1 VDGQQRRVVTLAVML
16 GMFLAALDTTVVAT
30 ALPTIART
38 LGGLELY
45 PWVVAAYSLTLTAAT
60 PVFGGLADR
69 YGRRRVYLFGIAA
82 FLLGSVL
89 CGTAASMPQLVLFRA
104 LQGVGGGALLPVA
117 ITIVGD
123 LYTLEERA
131 RVQGLF
137 SGVWGVA
144 SIIGPLVGGFIVD
157 AWSWRWI
164 FYLNLPV
171 GLVALWVVARAY
183 RERPVRAEGSVD
195 AVGAALL
202 VASVVLVLWS
212 LEGVRPQAGPLALG
226 LLLAGTFL
234 WWERRVRRPLLPLG
248 LFANRLVSATSVTG
262 FLVGAALFG
271 SLYYVPLFVQGV
283 QGGAPTEA
291 GVALTPLMLAWS
303 LSSSVGGRLV
313 LRLGFRPVAY
323 GGVLGL
329 AAGFAL
335 LTQLGSTSSTGLVW
349 LATALLGTGMG
360 LVVLVTVLS
369 VQNSVA
375 YGERGVA
382 TSLTLFFRSIG
393 GAVGV
398 SALGGLL
405 LSRLRAAGVQPEEL
419 ARLLDPVLRSKGGGP
434 ALEALRTHLADGLG
448 AVFVV
453 SLGLSLLALLS
464 VRWLPPGRVSEAQET
479 WAAEAGD

>member
-1 VDGQQRRVVTLAVML
+1 MDRQQRRVVTLAVML

-30 ALPTIART
+30 ALPTIAHT

-45 PWVVAAYSLTLTAAT
+45 PWVAAAYSLTLTAAS

-69 YGRRRVYLFGIAA
+69 YGRRRVYVFGIAA
-82 FLLGSVL
+82 FLAGSVL
-89 CGTAASMPQLVLFRA
+89 CGAAASMPQLVLFRA

-137 SGVWGVA
+137 SGVWGLA
-144 SIIGPLVGGFIVD
+144 SVIGPLLGGFIVD
-157 AWSWRWI
+157 TWSWRWI

-171 GLVALWVVARAY
+171 GMAALWVVARAY
-183 RERPVRAEGSVD
+183 REKVARAEGSVD

-202 VASVVLVLWS
+202 VASVGLVLYS
-212 LEGVRPQAGPLALG
+212 LAGVRPQLG
-226 LLLAGTFL
+226 LMISGLGLAAAFL
-234 WWERRVRRPLLPLG
+234 WWERRVRHPLVPLW

-283 QGGAPTEA
+283 RGGAPTEA

-303 LSSSVGGRLV
+303 LSSTVGGGLA
-313 LRLGFRPVAY
+313 LRLGFRLVAY
-323 GGVLGL
+323 GGVVVL
-329 AAGFAL
+329 ATGFAL
-335 LTQLGSTSSTGLVW
+335 LTRLGAATPAGW
-349 LATALLGTGMG
+349 LWVATALLGTGMG

-369 VQNSVA
+369 VQDSVA

-398 SALGGLL
+398 SALGGVLL
-405 LSRLRAAGVQPEEL
+405 WRLRAAGVRAEEL
-419 ARLLDPVLRSKGGGP
+419 ARLLDPVLPSEGAAP
-434 ALEALRTHLADGLG
+434 SLEVMRTHLADAMGM
-448 AVFVV
+448 VFAA
-453 SLGLSLLALLS
+453 SLGLSLLALVS
-464 VRWLPPGRVSEAQET
+464 VRWFPPGRVLRARKT
-479 WAAEAGD
+479 WAAEPGD

>member
-1 VDGQQRRVVTLAVML
+1 
-16 GMFLAALDTTVVAT
+16 
-30 ALPTIART
+30 
-38 LGGLELY
+38 
-45 PWVVAAYSLTLTAAT
+45 
-60 PVFGGLADR
+60 
-69 YGRRRVYLFGIAA
+69 VYLFGIAA

-89 CGTAASMPQLVLFRA
+89 CGAAASMPQLVLFRA

-234 WWERRVRRPLLPLG
+234 WWERRVRHPLLPLG
-248 LFANRLVSATSVTG
+248 LFANQAVDRVSRE
-262 FLVGAALFG
+262 LPFG
-271 SLYYVPLFVQGV
+271 LDGECI
-283 QGGAPTEA
+283 GGD
-291 GVALTPLMLAWS
+291 
-303 LSSSVGGRLV
+303 
-313 LRLGFRPVAY
+313 
-323 GGVLGL
+323 
-329 AAGFAL
+329 
-335 LTQLGSTSSTGLVW
+335 
-349 LATALLGTGMG
+349 
-360 LVVLVTVLS
+360 VVLLQVVLES
-369 VQNSVA
+369 PH
-375 YGERGVA
+375 RGHA
-382 TSLTLFFRSIG
+382 CTL
-393 GAVGV
+393 ACLQ
-398 SALGGLL
+398 A
-405 LSRLRAAGVQPEEL
+405 
-419 ARLLDPVLRSKGGGP
+419 
-434 ALEALRTHLADGLG
+434 
-448 AVFVV
+448 
-453 SLGLSLLALLS
+453 
-464 VRWLPPGRVSEAQET
+464 
-479 WAAEAGD
+479 